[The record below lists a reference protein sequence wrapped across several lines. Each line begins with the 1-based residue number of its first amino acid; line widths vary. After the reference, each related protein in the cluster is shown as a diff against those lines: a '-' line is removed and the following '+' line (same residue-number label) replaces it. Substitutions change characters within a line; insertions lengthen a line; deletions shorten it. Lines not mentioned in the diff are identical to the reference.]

1 MRTQKKDM
9 ELYSLQ
15 ISELCR
21 RKLLRY
27 ADSFYALSRS
37 YEKEILPQALDRQ
50 THLLEHRL
58 GESRRII
65 RSNMR
70 EMAKIMT
77 EAASEVFIYQ
87 PMEAR
92 KKKSLIANLAEEG
105 IVVESPCYLPQENG
119 RNSIALTMYTAKGN
133 SIPVEEAVDMISVIL
148 DKRLLP
154 SAQSPYLVEAT
165 PRGFLLEEEACF
177 HVMTG
182 FSRAVKEGETASGD
196 NYSVVETEN
205 GKILAMLSDGTGS
218 GETAGK
224 DSARVLDLM
233 EKMAESGYDIST
245 AIHMVNRCL
254 FALDEDN
261 NHPTLDV
268 CRADLYEGI
277 LEITK
282 LGGGPTF
289 LKREN
294 RVEVFT
300 AESLPLGSFEQPELK
315 TQKILLQDGDMII
328 MVTDGVL
335 EAFGGSLE
343 ERGLQNAILAA
354 SELNPKHL
362 AEHLMGMAICSSRGR
377 VTDDM
382 TIGVIGFWNT

>member
-1 MRTQKKDM
+1 MKKQKENM
-9 ELYSLQ
+9 ELYSIQ
-15 ISELCR
+15 ISEMCR
-21 RKLLRY
+21 QKLLRY
-27 ADSFYALSRS
+27 ADSFYALAKS
-37 YEKEILPQALDRQ
+37 YEKEMLPKVQDRQ
-50 THLLEHRL
+50 TRLLEERL

-70 EMAKIMT
+70 EMAKVMT
-77 EAASEVFIYQ
+77 EVASEVLVYR
-87 PMEAR
+87 PMEQKQA
-92 KKKSLIANLAEEG
+92 KLLISNMEEEG
-105 IVVESPCYLPQENG
+105 IVVESPCYLPREDG
-119 RNSIALTMYTAKGN
+119 RNDIALTMYTTRDRTV
-133 SIPVEEAVDMISVIL
+133 PVDEVADMISVIL

-154 SAQSPYLVEAT
+154 SAISPYLVESS
-165 PRGFLLEEEACF
+165 PRGFVLEEEAGF

-182 FSRAVKEGETASGD
+182 FSRAVKEGETSSGD

-205 GKILAMLSDGTGS
+205 GKLLAMLSDGTGS

-268 CRADLYEGI
+268 CQADLYKGI
-277 LEITK
+277 AEIRK
-282 LGGGPTF
+282 LGGAPTF
-289 LKREN
+289 LKRDN
-294 RVEVFT
+294 RVEVF
-300 AESLPLGSFEQPELK
+300 ASESLPLGSFEQPKLEA
-315 TQKILLQDGDMII
+315 QSIMLQDGDYII

-343 ERGLQNAILAA
+343 ERGIQNAILAA
-354 SELNPKHL
+354 GELNPKHL

-377 VTDDM
+377 VADDM
-382 TIGVIGFWNT
+382 TIGVVGFWNT